1 MTLPMVLPLKLRQA
15 GRATWRPSRNVSGS
29 SADPLSSPLDT
40 RFATFCGLKAHIGGH
55 PEAAR
60 QSVTKSR
67 GPADL
72 APAMVIGPLLHRIWT
87 AREGPAPHVGKV
99 FVTMVRRIIV
109 SLFAGWAGWL
119 TFVATAGSEPAYPPG
134 SRIGLEVPG
143 DLKPSTRFPGFEDT
157 DRKVA
162 IAILDLPASAYLE
175 LETAVFTKLPQDL
188 QQAKRESFPFE
199 SGIGFLITGIVQKD
213 GTTLHRWSFLA
224 QAVGSTVRNLTVLI
238 NVEVPENALSVY
250 SDAVVRK
257 ALASVTFRPA
267 PIKELLGAL
276 PFHFGDLAGFE
287 VIQVMPTGTV
297 VLADNVDEKA
307 TSRPVMIVSVGR
319 GGPAD
324 PNDRGRFARDL
335 VATAPV
341 RELSIKS
348 AEPMRINNA
357 AGYEIRAEGKDPAGQ
372 PLSLVQWVRFGAGGY
387 LRIVG
392 AGPSGEWNQMFG
404 RFRAVRDGIDLR

>member
-1 MTLPMVLPLKLRQA
+1 
-15 GRATWRPSRNVSGS
+15 
-29 SADPLSSPLDT
+29 
-40 RFATFCGLKAHIGGH
+40 
-55 PEAAR
+55 
-60 QSVTKSR
+60 
-67 GPADL
+67 
-72 APAMVIGPLLHRIWT
+72 
-87 AREGPAPHVGKV
+87 
-99 FVTMVRRIIV
+99 
-109 SLFAGWAGWL
+109 LFAACTGWL
-119 TFVATAGSEPAYPPG
+119 TFVAIAESEPAYPPG

-157 DRKVA
+157 ERKVA

-175 LETAVFTKLPQDL
+175 LETAAFTKLPPDL
-188 QQAKRESFPFE
+188 QQAKRESFPFDN
-199 SGIGFLITGIVQKD
+199 GIGFLVTGIVQKD

-224 QAVGSTVRNLTVLI
+224 QAFGSAARDLTTLI
-238 NVEVPENALSVY
+238 NVEVPESALSVY

-287 VIQVMPTGTV
+287 VVQVMPTGTV
-297 VLADNVDEKA
+297 VLADNAAEKA

-324 PNDRGRFARDL
+324 PSDRGRFARDL

-341 RELSIKS
+341 NELAIKS

-357 AGYEIRAEGKDPAGQ
+357 AGYEIRAEGRDPAGQ
-372 PLSLVQWVRFGAGGY
+372 PLSLVQWLRFGSGGY

-392 AGPSGEWNQMFG
+392 AGPTGEWNQMFG
-404 RFRAVRDGIDLR
+404 RFRTVRDGIDVR